1 MLTYAG
7 EDLFSK
13 YVGSDA
19 YRTRISPAESGGEMA
34 PPSIEERIE
43 RAARATQ
50 VLPYMHH
57 CTAKYVLVY

>member
-13 YVGSDA
+13 YVGSEA
-19 YRTRISPAESGGEMA
+19 YRTRISPAEKGGEKAA
-34 PPSIEERIE
+34 PSLEERRE

-50 VLPYMHH
+50 VLP
-57 CTAKYVLVY
+57 